1 MVRSWFDDDEL
12 MPLAARVFGA
22 TGREGRDA
30 ALTEA
35 ILARHLRERGC
46 RLRFEVPTPNGRSCD
61 FEVTLGRLVFALHVK
76 RLRGSDPARR
86 LTLPRRLRG
95 LESIARPFVV
105 ALRWQ
110 QDLGDEGMR
119 RLVDEAGAFIQDA
132 QLGDELVVRADGGGE
147 LGRCRILARSEG
159 RRVSLVLGL
168 PTGFGEEVP
177 RVQKLLRKAYQQFMP
192 RMINVILVGARAD
205 DEREIETAL
214 LGTPAERWDILP
226 PRGETV
232 AHGRAD
238 DGFWSGRQFDES
250 RLAGWFTAN
259 SAARISR
266 SRIWCRDLE
275 ARFGGTALE
284 GPESKGTRMVD
295 EESRRAIERLL
306 RPE

>member
-1 MVRSWFDDDEL
+1 VVRGWFDDDEL

-35 ILARHLRERGC
+35 IIARHLRARGC

-61 FEVTLGRLVFALHVK
+61 FEVTLDGLVFALHVK

-86 LTLPRRLRG
+86 LRIPRRLRA
-95 LESIARPFVV
+95 LESIDRPFVV

-110 QDLGDEGMR
+110 QALDDDGMR
-119 RLVDEAGAFIQDA
+119 RLVDEAGGFILDA
-132 QLGDELVVRADGGGE
+132 QLGDELVMRDDGGLE
-147 LGRCRILARSEG
+147 VGRCRILARAEG
-159 RRVSLVLGL
+159 RVVSLVLGL
-168 PTGFGEEVP
+168 PTGFGEDVP

-192 RMINVILVGARAD
+192 RMINVILIGARAD

-238 DGFWSGRQFDES
+238 DGFWSGRHFDES
-250 RLAGWFTAN
+250 RLAGWFTADRGG
-259 SAARISR
+259 RIAR
-266 SRIWCRDLE
+266 SRVWSRDIE
-275 ARFGGTALE
+275 ARFGGSAFD
-284 GPESKGTRMVD
+284 GPESKGTRVVD
-295 EESRRAIERLL
+295 DTSRRAIEGLL